1 MFPVLREQRKYE
13 KEVVENLLA
22 GQSVDSLGL
31 ETRANSLTVSL
42 MNLLGWGDLRVFEG
56 RSCWLMLE
64 KNKKKYDSGQA
75 QSYNM

>member
-42 MNLLGWGDLRVFEG
+42 MNLLG
-56 RSCWLMLE
+56 
-64 KNKKKYDSGQA
+64 
-75 QSYNM
+75 